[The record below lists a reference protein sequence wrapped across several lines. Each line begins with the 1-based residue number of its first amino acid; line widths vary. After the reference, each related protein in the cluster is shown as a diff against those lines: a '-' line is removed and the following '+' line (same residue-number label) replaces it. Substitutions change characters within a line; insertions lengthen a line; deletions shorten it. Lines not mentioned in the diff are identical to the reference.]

1 MKRMGKWQYLVL
13 DEGHKIKNG
22 ESCPALEHA
31 C

>member
-22 ESCPALEHA
+22 EPAA
-31 C
+31 VSAQS

>member
-22 ESCPALEHA
+22 MSLTALIQR
-31 C
+31 

>member
-22 ESCPALEHA
+22 ESAVGSRQN
-31 C
+31 